1 MAFPDAKDDE
11 QRAATRA
18 LMKSLRY
25 VESTR
30 DAASVTELCEV
41 IVGKMRASYHKD
53 ERPGGIVAWL
63 SNDHM
68 ITLAR
73 QSPDP
78 DRLYTLPSY
87 PLARAIQAGL
97 HPLLDESKLGRVQVS
112 IYPRGELW
120 GVEINFL

>member
-78 DRLYTLPSY
+78 EPLHFAFLLTRSGNSGRIAPS
-87 PLARAIQAGL
+87 AR
-97 HPLLDESKLGRVQVS
+97 RVKA
-112 IYPRGELW
+112 R
-120 GVEINFL
+120 